1 MMTLIYRLIILL
13 LVMFFMKMLFTD
25 KRVQNQ
31 INISLV
37 LVPLI
42 LRLLM
47 IK

>member
-1 MMTLIYRLIILL
+1 MTYIYQLIVILFIAYL
-13 LVMFFMKMLFTD
+13 AIMLFRE
-25 KRVQNQ
+25 KKIQNQ

-37 LVPLI
+37 LIPLI